1 MKRKPVLVSILVLF
15 IVVIGYILTS
25 HKNKTSANT
34 FIIVAKGE
42 VTVKV
47 TAVGNIVSAK
57 TAAVKSPISG
67 IVAEIFH
74 EEGDVV
80 KKGDPLLTI
89 KPQPTPKDYAT
100 AKQQVEIDSTKEA
113 ASLAEVK
120 RYEKLIQQK
129 VISPNDQDYNKAL
142 NDYKNARLNREL
154 SQKNLA
160 LLEEGKADIQGKSID
175 NVILSPINGY
185 VVNRAINLGDPVTPQ
200 SDYQAGSILF
210 TVADMNTLIFKG
222 QVSEADASKLKS
234 GVDATVKLAA
244 LPDVAIPGKLS
255 LLGLQSVQLGA
266 LTSSG
271 SSDTT
276 TKVNSPF
283 NVGYKVEVAHLAV
296 PANVQLRSGYS
307 ATAEITVAH
316 ASDTLIIPERIIQFE
331 QDKPYVWRVNKNEK
345 SEKQVIQLG
354 LSDGVNVQVL
364 KGLKLGDRLLE
375 APPNSEKDKE
385 K

>member
-1 MKRKPVLVSILVLF
+1 MKRKPILVSILVLF

-25 HKNKTSANT
+25 HKNKAPADT

-89 KPQPTPKDYAT
+89 KPQPTPKDYAA
-100 AKQQVEIDSTKEA
+100 AKQKVEIDSTKEA
-113 ASLAEVK
+113 AGLAEVK
-120 RYEKLIQQK
+120 RYENLIQQK
-129 VISPNDQDYNKAL
+129 VISPNDQEYAREL
-142 NDYKNARLNREL
+142 NEYKNARLNREL

-160 LLEEGKADIQGKSID
+160 LLEEGKADIKGKSID
-175 NVILSPINGY
+175 NVILSPIDGY
-185 VVNRAINLGDPVTPQ
+185 VANRAINLGDPVTPQ

-234 GVDATVKLAA
+234 GVDATIKLAA

-271 SSDTT
+271 SSDTN

-307 ATAEITVAH
+307 ATAEITIAHVA
-316 ASDTLIIPERIIQFE
+316 DTLIIPERIIQFE
-331 QDKPYVWRVNKNEK
+331 QDKPYVWRVNKKEK
-345 SEKQVIQLG
+345 PEKQVIQLG

-375 APPNSEKDKE
+375 APPDSEKDKE
-385 K
+385 R

>member
-1 MKRKPVLVSILVLF
+1 MKRKPILVSILVLF

-25 HKNKTSANT
+25 HKNKTSADT
-34 FIIVAKGE
+34 FITVAKGE

-67 IVAEIFH
+67 IVAEIFQ

-80 KKGDPLLTI
+80 KKGAPLLTI
-89 KPQPTPKDYAT
+89 KPQPTPRDYAK
-100 AKQQVEIDSTKEA
+100 AKQDVEIGLTKEA

>member
-1 MKRKPVLVSILVLF
+1 MKRKPILVSILVLF
-15 IVVIGYILTS
+15 IVVIGYILIS
-25 HKNKTSANT
+25 HKNKTSANN
-34 FIIVAKGE
+34 FIVVTKGE

-80 KKGDPLLTI
+80 KKSDPLLTI

-113 ASLAEVK
+113 AGLAEVK
-120 RYEKLIQQK
+120 RYENLIQQK
-129 VISPNDQDYNKAL
+129 AISPNDQEYARAL
-142 NDYKNARLNREL
+142 NEYKNAHLNREL

-160 LLEEGKADIQGKSID
+160 LLEEGKADIKGKSID
-175 NVILSPINGY
+175 NVILSPIDGY

-234 GVDATVKLAA
+234 GVEATVKLAA

-266 LTSSG
+266 LISSG
-271 SSDTT
+271 SSDPN

-296 PANVQLRSGYS
+296 PANIQLRSGYS
-307 ATAEITVAH
+307 ATAEITIAH
-316 ASDTLIIPERIIQFE
+316 IADTLIIPERVIQFE
-331 QDKPYVWRVNKNEK
+331 QDKPYVWRVNKKEK
-345 SEKQVIQLG
+345 PEKQVIQLG

-364 KGLKLGDRLLE
+364 KGLKLGDHLLE
-375 APPNSEKDKE
+375 APPDSEKDKE